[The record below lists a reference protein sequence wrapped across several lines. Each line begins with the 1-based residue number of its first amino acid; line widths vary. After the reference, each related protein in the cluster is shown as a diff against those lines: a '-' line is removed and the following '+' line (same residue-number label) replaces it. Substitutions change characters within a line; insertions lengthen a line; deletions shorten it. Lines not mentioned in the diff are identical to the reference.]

1 MATRALINFVER
13 EDGVSFGEHPNVDK
27 IHIQIYHHYD
37 GYPQGLGVK
46 LASFLD
52 GYDVVNGLSTS
63 YQGPVA
69 NGMGCLAAQTVG
81 WLKDEPGNVYLQKP
95 IERDWEDYEYFVWV
109 KDHAELWIS
118 IFDYTNECIFVGE
131 PNKLIN
137 KYDENQRRY
146 TT

>member
-1 MATRALINFVER
+1 MSNYVP
-13 EDGVSFGEHPNVDK
+13 DGDK
-27 IHIQIYHHYD
+27 
-37 GYPQGLGVK
+37 
-46 LASFLD
+46 
-52 GYDVVNGLSTS
+52 
-63 YQGPVA
+63 
-69 NGMGCLAAQTVG
+69 
-81 WLKDEPGNVYLQKP
+81 QKP

>member
-46 LASFLD
+46 LANFLD